1 MSHTAT
7 PSPPEVLDIE
17 VFRAG
22 DYGARGQY
30 ADADLDAIAAD
41 YSPQRHEA
49 PVTLDHRQEGPADGW
64 VAALRRIGD
73 RLVATL
79 TQLSPRLRSLL
90 ASGAY
95 RKRSV
100 ELYRAHRDTGRPYLK
115 AVSFLGAAA
124 PEVKG
129 LADPL
134 FAEQPTDTVTF
145 NEERVDTPHEDCAD
159 TMRARLM
166 HAGRWRPTW
175 ERAGLLDVFRALGS
189 GPQSDTLCAVLLEEP
204 APVSFGA
211 ADINGTIE
219 REDDLVAF
227 VGEPSPQSIDR
238 HHRALAFLATHP
250 TANYAEALVQTAR

>member
-1 MSHTAT
+1 MPHTAVH
-7 PSPPEVLDIE
+7 SPPEVLDIE

-22 DYGARGQY
+22 DYGTRGRF

-49 PVTLDHRQEGPADGW
+49 PVTLDHRQDGPADGW

-129 LADPL
+129 LADPI
-134 FAEQPTDTVTF
+134 FAEQSPDTVTF
-145 NEERVDTPHEDCAD
+145 NEEHEPPQDDTFAES
-159 TMRARLM
+159 MRARLM
-166 HAGRWRPTW
+166 QAGRWRPTW
-175 ERAGLLDVFRALGS
+175 EHAGLLDVFRAMGS
-189 GPQSDTLCAVLLEEP
+189 GPQSDALCAVLLEEP
-204 APVSFGA
+204 APVTFGA
-211 ADINGTIE
+211 AEMTTPLD
-219 REDDLVAF
+219 REDDLLAF
-227 VGEPSPQSIDR
+227 VGDPSPVSIDR
-238 HHRALAFLATHP
+238 HHRALAFLSTHP
-250 TANYAEALVQTAR
+250 TANYAEALLQTAR